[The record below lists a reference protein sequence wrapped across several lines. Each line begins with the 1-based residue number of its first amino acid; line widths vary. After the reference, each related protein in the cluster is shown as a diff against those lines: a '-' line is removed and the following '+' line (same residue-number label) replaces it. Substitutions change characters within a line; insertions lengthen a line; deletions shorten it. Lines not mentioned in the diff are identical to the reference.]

1 MNSRTRTIEP
11 GHRAAQHQPVP
22 APPLPAHRQPSGS
35 ETLSDR
41 TTARRVTVVTPT
53 TRVDVALPTESAIA
67 EIVPQLTHLA
77 GLGGYDPNG
86 HAGGW
91 LLGRLGHVPFE
102 PARTVAGCRIA
113 DGELLYLTP
122 RSEQL
127 PEAAFDDMI
136 EAVADAADSV
146 LGLWRATTTRAAALA
161 VTVVAMLAALA
172 LLVQSGASP
181 VLVAVFCALAA
192 ATLATTGGLV
202 SRAVGEGTTGAA
214 LSLLSLPYAAT
225 ATLLL
230 SGRPPWS
237 GWVDGP
243 ILQAVCATLLFAT
256 VVASLACGRAFGGFV
271 AVAATA
277 TVGLI
282 ALGAAGVSGA
292 SQPAVAAVTAAVLTA
307 ARPLMPMLALRLGQI
322 KLPGVPAD
330 AEEFRV
336 DRPSIK
342 VAEVAPATARTAA
355 ALTALHAATA
365 VVLLVCLMV
374 MLRVDDPWATA
385 MAAVVTVTSV
395 LRVRSPLRSRDQ
407 RLILLAVGVV
417 GAAGVLTRIA
427 LDLDL
432 TGRVVMAAVVL
443 AAAAVAADFAVR
455 APGRSGSPYWGR
467 FYDIVEFVALAS
479 ILPLAA
485 QLTDLYSVVRPH

>member
-1 MNSRTRTIEP
+1 M
-11 GHRAAQHQPVP
+11 
-22 APPLPAHRQPSGS
+22 
-35 ETLSDR
+35 
-41 TTARRVTVVTPT
+41 TVVTPT

-77 GLGGYDPNG
+77 GLSGYDPTG
-86 HAGGW
+86 QAGGW

-146 LGLWRATTTRAAALA
+146 LGLWRGGTTRRAALA
-161 VTVVAMLAALA
+161 VTVVAMLGALA
-172 LLVQSGASP
+172 LLVQSGVSP
-181 VLVAVFCALAA
+181 LAVALFCAMAS
-192 ATLATTGGLV
+192 ATLITTGGLV
-202 SRAVGEGTTGAA
+202 SRAVGEGDTGAV
-214 LSLLSLPYAAT
+214 LSLLALPYAAT
-225 ATLLL
+225 GALLL
-230 SGRPPWS
+230 GGGPPWS
-237 GWVDGP
+237 AWLSGP
-243 ILQAVCATLLFAT
+243 ALLLACATLLFTAVT
-256 VVASLACGRAFGGFV
+256 ASLACGRAFGWFV
-271 AVAATA
+271 GVASTA
-277 TVGLI
+277 AIGLL
-282 ALGAAGVSGA
+282 ALLGAVWTGA
-292 SQPAVAAVTAAVLTA
+292 SQPAVAAVTAALLVAL
-307 ARPLMPMLALRLGQI
+307 RPLMPMLGLRLGRI
-322 KLPGVPAD
+322 TLPGVPAD

-336 DRPSIK
+336 DRPSTK

-355 ALTALHAATA
+355 SLTALHAATST
-365 VVLLVCLMV
+365 VLLGCLLV
-374 MLRVDDPWATA
+374 MLRADDGWATVL
-385 MAAVVTVTSV
+385 AAVLTVTSV

-407 RLILLAVGVV
+407 RLILLAVGVI
-417 GAAGVLTRIA
+417 GTAGVLTRVA

-432 TGRVVMAAVVL
+432 TGRVVTAAAVL

-467 FYDIVEFVALAS
+467 FYDIVEFLALAS